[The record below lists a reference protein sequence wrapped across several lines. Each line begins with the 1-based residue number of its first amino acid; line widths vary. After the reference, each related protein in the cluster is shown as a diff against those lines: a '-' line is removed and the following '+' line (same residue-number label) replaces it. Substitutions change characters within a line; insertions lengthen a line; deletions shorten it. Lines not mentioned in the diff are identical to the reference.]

1 MGGNEEKIDEKI
13 MIYHFSLSPN
23 AEADLLEAAL
33 WYESQ
38 QTGLGEKFIKK
49 VESYFLRI
57 QNHPFHFPLKKGNL
71 REAYIQK
78 FPYVIIYQ
86 IIGVILLFLLFSTP
100 IKIQQKSLKL
110 Y

>member
-1 MGGNEEKIDEKI
+1 
-13 MIYHFSLSPN
+13 MIYHFSLSPK

-57 QNHPFHFPLKKGNL
+57 QNYPFHFPLKKETCVRLTFRSFLMLSFIKLSG
-71 REAYIQK
+71 I
-78 FPYVIIYQ
+78 
-86 IIGVILLFLLFSTP
+86 ILLFLLFSTP
-100 IKIQQKSLKL
+100 IKIQQKSPNLFET
-110 Y
+110 YS